1 MKIAFVTIL
10 FLFIGVASRAQSAA
24 AIQVAGR
31 IAQRMKDSL
40 SLSDQQKDSIYSL
53 NILLSNRK
61 AELRQQY
68 TNMDS
73 LEHHFQLVES
83 SRDSLY
89 RIVLGEEKYQLY
101 KTRKRSLISSN

>member
-1 MKIAFVTIL
+1 MKLLIVTIF
-10 FLFIGVASRAQSAA
+10 FLLIAVISKAQSAA
-24 AIQVAGR
+24 AMQVAEK

-40 SLSDQQKDSIYSL
+40 LLTDQQKDSIYSL
-53 NILLSNRK
+53 NILLSNKK
-61 AELRQQY
+61 AQLRRQY

-101 KTRKRSLISSN
+101 KTRKRNLVKSN